1 MADEKDRDEPDEKPS
16 RPRLS
21 WRRPAVGMGIVAALL
36 LGGLAFFAGCTSWD
50 PRHPFER
57 NAPEVDAA
65 IAAME
70 GGEAQRAAD
79 LLQAYLQTGPC
90 SEEGIGLPD
99 AVRDRY
105 NASFD
110 FGLALFQLAE
120 TYGHRFGDEPMPA
133 PSASGMPLAPP
144 TGEPPPDDEKAAK
157 REQTIACALAIVN
170 AIGSD
175 PEIPIDLRARA
186 FYLAGNLDFMQ
197 EKYEEAVKSYD
208 LALKLLPGFPEPQ
221 EGEEQKGT
229 PKDTIGADAAWNRSI
244 ALWRQQEIEAQ
255 QPPPPEPQPDDENQS
270 QNEPEDGDKKDDGGD
285 EDEGDQEKKG
295 DKGDEG
301 DEDEGDEKDPQ
312 KEPEEGDEGDE
323 KEQEQPQPEPG
334 EEESNKGAN
343 EGIDESGQ
351 EEGAQASLEALL
363 DQFESA
369 PTYQEEAAKKRGNNV
384 RRRRVMEDK

>member
-1 MADEKDRDEPDEKPS
+1 MPEKEAVEETTPRR
-16 RPRLS
+16 RPR
-21 WRRPAVGMGIVAALL
+21 WRRPAIGMGILVVLL

-50 PRHPFER
+50 PRRPFER

-70 GGEAQRAAD
+70 AGEPQRASD
-79 LLQAYLQTGPC
+79 LLQEYLQTGPC

-99 AVRDRY
+99 AVRDKY

-120 TYGHRFGDEPMPA
+120 SYGHRFGEEPMPA
-133 PSASGMPLAPP
+133 PSASGLPMAPP
-144 TGEPPPDDEKAAK
+144 SGDPPDEEKNGK

-208 LALKLLPGFPEPQ
+208 LALALMPGFPEPK
-221 EGEEQKGT
+221 EGEEQKGP

-270 QNEPEDGDKKDDGGD
+270 QDKPEDGDKQDDGGD
-285 EDEGDQEKKG
+285 DDKGDQGEKG

-301 DEDEGDEKDPQ
+301 DKKDGEDEKDEKKPD
-312 KEPEEGDEGDE
+312 EGDEGDE
-323 KEQEQPQPEPG
+323 QEQDKPEPDPSG
-334 EEESNKGAN
+334 DEEQADKGAN
-343 EGIDESGQ
+343 EGIDESGE